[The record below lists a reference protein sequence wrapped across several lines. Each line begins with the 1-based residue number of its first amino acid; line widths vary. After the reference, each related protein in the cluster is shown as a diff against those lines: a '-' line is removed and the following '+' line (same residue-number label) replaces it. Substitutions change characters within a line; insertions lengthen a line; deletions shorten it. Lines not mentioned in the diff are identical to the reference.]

1 MQLFV
6 LTRQQEGVYIRNM
19 LGENIG
25 RRSKTTEVRPS
36 KEDIENLYNGY
47 KDLLDKYGGDGD
59 KIRGVGAVLS
69 FDLKKVKITTEV
81 AVEGKN
87 IPLVVSQLRT
97 KASKGRV
104 IVNMDTRTDC
114 GELVYLELSKKRTS
128 WMYPERSLLDDAL
141 GKVLGRKFPTKKEI
155 DIYSDALNAAKKQL
169 TESSQNNS
177 NQI

>member
-1 MQLFV
+1 M

-59 KIRGVGAVLS
+59 KIKGVGAVLS
-69 FDLKKVKITTEV
+69 FGLKRIKITTEV

-97 KASKGRV
+97 KTSKGHV
-104 IVNMDTRTDC
+104 IVDMGTRTDH
-114 GELVYLELSKKRTS
+114 GELVYLELSKKRTD

-155 DIYSDALNAAKKQL
+155 DIYSNVLGAVKKQL
-169 TESSQNNS
+169 TESSQDKS
-177 NQI
+177 NQV